1 MQENKLTKSGN
12 INFSNRS
19 KTEGLSDLVFGRT
32 PPQAPELEE
41 AVLGAMMLEK
51 EAVSIAL
58 EILRPESFYI
68 EAHQHICS
76 AIIDLFNK
84 TQPID
89 LLTVT
94 EKLRAM
100 GSLEAVGGY
109 YYVAELTQRIVS
121 TANVETHARIV
132 SEKHIQRELIRV
144 STRIIQNAYDDTTD
158 TFDLLDEAEKNLFFI
173 TDNLLSKKTEL
184 LSELLNRTINELEIL
199 KNKGEGL
206 TGVPSGF
213 TSLDRLTGGWQ
224 ASDLIVI
231 AARPGMGKTAFTL
244 SMARNAAIDAGVS
257 VAVFSLEMAADQLV
271 KRLISAETE
280 ISGDQLR
287 RGNIKDYE
295 WVQITTKVERL
306 SEAPIYIDDSPAINI
321 FDLRAKCRRLKSQYN
336 IQLIVIDYL
345 QLMSGV
351 STSKNFQ
358 SNREQEIS
366 KISRSL
372 KAIAKE
378 LRIPVIALSQLNR
391 SVETRSGD
399 KRPQLSD
406 LRESGAIE
414 QDADLVLFIY
424 RPEYYDKVPE
434 DIGNDNAEIIVA
446 KHRNGATGTVN
457 LRFVKEFAR
466 FVDKDQ
472 NYSQKPGEILTLPSS
487 MNKLGTD
494 DDEQDMDDDKP
505 F

>member
-1 MQENKLTKSGN
+1 MQENKHTKTG
-12 INFSNRS
+12 IVDFSK
-19 KTEGLSDLVFGRT
+19 KTNSSGLSDLFFGKT
-32 PPQAPELEE
+32 PPQALELEE
-41 AVLGAMMLEK
+41 AVLGAMMLDK

-58 EILRPESFYI
+58 EILRPESFYADANQKI
-68 EAHQHICS
+68 CEAILK
-76 AIIDLFNK
+76 LFNATK
-84 TQPID
+84 PID

-94 EKLRAM
+94 EELRNM
-100 GSLEAVGGY
+100 GVLNEVGGN

-132 SEKHIQRELIRV
+132 AEKHIQRELIRV

-158 TFDLLDEAEKNLFFI
+158 TFELLDEAERNLFFI
-173 TDNLLSKKTEL
+173 TDNLLTKKTEL
-184 LSELLNRTINELEIL
+184 LSDLLSRTIKELDAL
-199 KNKGEGL
+199 KNKDDGM

-213 TSLDRLTGGWQ
+213 TNLDRLTGGWQ
-224 ASDLIVI
+224 ASDLIII

-244 SMARNAAIDAGVS
+244 SMARNAAIDADVP

-271 KRLISAETE
+271 KRLISSETE
-280 ISGDQLR
+280 ISGDKLR
-287 RGNIKDYE
+287 RGDIKDYE
-295 WVQITTKVERL
+295 WIQITTKVKKL
-306 SEAPIYIDDSPAINI
+306 SEAPIYIDDTPAINV
-321 FDLRAKCRRLKSQYN
+321 FDLRAKCRRLKSQYD
-336 IQLIVIDYL
+336 IQMIIIDYL

-351 STSKNFQ
+351 KTNKNFQ

-378 LRIPVIALSQLNR
+378 LRVPVIALSQLNR

-424 RPEYYDKVPE
+424 RAEYYDKVPE
-434 DIGNDNAEIIVA
+434 DMNTDVAEIIIA
-446 KHRNGATGTVN
+446 KHRNGATGKVD
-457 LRFVKEFAR
+457 LRFIKDYAR
-466 FVDKDQ
+466 FVDMD
-472 NYSQKPGEILTLPSS
+472 YRDIHSGEVRTLPSK
-487 MNKLGTD
+487 MNSLK
-494 DDEQDMDDDKP
+494 QDNDSDNDKP

>member
-184 LSELLNRTINELEIL
+184 LSELLQRTINELETL

-295 WVQITTKVERL
+295 WIQITTKVKQL

-472 NYSQKPGEILTLPSS
+472 NYSQKPGHILPLPSS
-487 MNKLGTD
+487 MNKLRT
-494 DDEQDMDDDKP
+494 
-505 F
+505 

>member
-1 MQENKLTKSGN
+1 
-12 INFSNRS
+12 
-19 KTEGLSDLVFGRT
+19 
-32 PPQAPELEE
+32 
-41 AVLGAMMLEK
+41 
-51 EAVSIAL
+51 
-58 EILRPESFYI
+58 
-68 EAHQHICS
+68 
-76 AIIDLFNK
+76 
-84 TQPID
+84 
-89 LLTVT
+89 
-94 EKLRAM
+94 M

-295 WVQITTKVERL
+295 WIQITTKVKQL

-414 QDADLVLFIY
+414 QDADFSTFHL
-424 RPEYYDKVPE
+424 P
-434 DIGNDNAEIIVA
+434 
-446 KHRNGATGTVN
+446 
-457 LRFVKEFAR
+457 
-466 FVDKDQ
+466 
-472 NYSQKPGEILTLPSS
+472 PGIL
-487 MNKLGTD
+487 
-494 DDEQDMDDDKP
+494 
-505 F
+505 